1 MEMATENVDQLM
13 QEQFAKKNFIL
24 FITLGA
30 SSLIGAIY
38 YFLSGQDVL
47 KTISMT
53 IPMTTS
59 VILFLLS
66 RKIMFFEKLFPWAII
81 GITALAAIFNG
92 IVGDPSIATAGIAF
106 FIAGIASVHA
116 SMRIM
121 SYGFGLS
128 VVVMIIFLTNY
139 PYQEQIASS
148 KGSIALP
155 LLLMAAGLLIQIKQ
169 TKKLE
174 SRVNQ
179 YTTEMVKLAREEEI
193 KRRKLNENVEQVADD
208 LTSIGNTAERHLASQ
223 KELLEIMNSIAAGI
237 EQEAEQ
243 IGKIAENAVRTQ
255 NDVMDMRNETQTM
268 VAEAAELRT
277 ESDEIVVLMCNVQTG
292 MEEVEQLLND
302 LNGSFGAL
310 TQNIERTNA
319 LAKSIAMITEQT
331 NLLALNAS
339 IEAARA
345 GDHGKGFAVVAEEI
359 RKLAN
364 MTAETLGEINGNLN
378 DVNTMNGRSLDSLT
392 ASTGKLKSQGAMTVQ
407 AEKKIERMHQT
418 LDRLHQ
424 KFEMF
429 DSKMK
434 IISVETSEIGEMTG
448 AFADLLAQS
457 SASLEEVNATVHTTV
472 ADNEQIVRTL
482 DGTMRQTREL
492 AEVR

>member
-1 MEMATENVDQLM
+1 MGAAHVDKLM

-30 SSLIGAIY
+30 SSFIGAIF
-38 YFLSGQDVL
+38 YFMTGQDAL

-59 VILFLLS
+59 IVLYLLS
-66 RKIMFFEKLFPWAII
+66 RKFVFIEKLFPLVII
-81 GITALAAIFNG
+81 GITAAAAVFNG

-106 FIAGIASVHA
+106 FIAGIASVHV
-116 SMRIM
+116 SMWIL
-121 SYGFGLS
+121 SYGF
-128 VVVMIIFLTNY
+128 VMSMFVLIVFLTNY

-148 KGSIALP
+148 KGSMILP
-155 LLLMAAGLLIQIKQ
+155 LVLMAVGLLIQIRQ

-174 SRVNQ
+174 TRVNQ
-179 YTTEMVKLAREEEI
+179 FTAEQAELAMEEE
-193 KRRKLNENVEQVADD
+193 RKHRSLNENVEQVAKD
-208 LTSIGNTAERHLASQ
+208 LMSIGTTAEQHLASQ
-223 KELLEIMNSIAAGI
+223 QELLGIMNTIAVGV

-243 IGKIAENAVRTQ
+243 IGRIAENAERTQ
-255 NDVMDMRNETQTM
+255 TDVLDMRNETQLM
-268 VAEAAELRT
+268 VAEASELRS
-277 ESDEIVVLMCNVQTG
+277 ESDEVVGLMRNVRTG
-292 MEEVEQLLND
+292 MEEVEQLLNE
-302 LNGSFGAL
+302 LNSSFGAL
-310 TQNIERTNA
+310 THNIERTNA
-319 LAKSIAMITEQT
+319 LAKSIATITEQT

-364 MTAETLGEINGNLN
+364 LTAETLAEINGNLN
-378 DVNTMNGRSLDSLT
+378 DVNTMNGQSQTNLA
-392 ASTGKLKSQGAMTVQ
+392 ASTGKLKSQGMMTVQ
-407 AEKKIERMHQT
+407 AEEKIELMHQT
-418 LDRLHQ
+418 LDRLHR
-424 KFEMF
+424 KFGMF

-434 IISVETSEIGEMTG
+434 VVAEETADIGEMTG

-457 SASLEEVNATVHTTV
+457 SASLEEVNATVHATV
-472 ADNEQIVRTL
+472 ADNERIVKTL
-482 DGTMRQTREL
+482 DGTMRRTKEL

>member
-1 MEMATENVDQLM
+1 MKVEQVDKLM

-38 YFLSGQDVL
+38 YFLTGQDAL

-53 IPMTTS
+53 VPMTS
-59 VILFLLS
+59 SIILYLLS
-66 RKIMFFEKLFPWAII
+66 RKFMFFEKLFPWFII
-81 GITALAAIFNG
+81 GFTGAAAIFNG

-106 FIAGIASVHA
+106 FIAGIASVHV

-121 SYGFGLS
+121 SYGFVISLI
-128 VVVMIIFLTNY
+128 VMIVFLANY

-148 KGSIALP
+148 KGSIVLP
-155 LLLMAAGLLIQIKQ
+155 LLLMAVGLLIQIRQ

-174 SRVNQ
+174 VRVNQ
-179 YTTEMVKLAREEEI
+179 FTAEQAERAAEEE
-193 KRRKLNENVEQVADD
+193 RKHRSLNENVEQVAED
-208 LTSIGNTAERHLASQ
+208 LMSIGTTAEQHLASQ
-223 KELLEIMNSIAAGI
+223 QELLGIMNALAAGV

-243 IGKIAENAVRTQ
+243 IGRIAQNAERTQ
-255 NDVMDMRNETQTM
+255 TDVLDMQNETQSM
-268 VAEAAELRT
+268 VAEASDLRK
-277 ESDEIVVLMCNVQTG
+277 ESDEVVDVMRNVRTG
-292 MEEVEQLLND
+292 MEEVEQLLNE

-319 LAKSIAMITEQT
+319 LAKSIATITEQT

-364 MTAETLGEINGNLN
+364 MTAETLTEINGNLN
-378 DVNTMNGRSLDSLT
+378 DVNTMNGRSQENLA
-392 ASTGKLKSQGAMTVQ
+392 ASTGKLKSQGLMTVQ
-407 AEKKIERMHQT
+407 AEKKIEQMHHT
-418 LDRLHQ
+418 LDGLHR

-434 IISVETSEIGEMTG
+434 VIAEETSDIGEMTG
-448 AFADLLAQS
+448 TFADLLAQS
-457 SASLEEVNATVHTTV
+457 SASLEEVNATVHATV
-472 ADNEQIVRTL
+472 SDNEQIVRTL
-482 DGTMRQTREL
+482 DGTMRRTKEL

>member
-1 MEMATENVDQLM
+1 MGAEHVDKLM

-38 YFLSGQDVL
+38 YFLTGQDAL

-59 VILFLLS
+59 IVLYLLS
-66 RKIMFFEKLFPWAII
+66 RKFVFFEKLFPWVII
-81 GITALAAIFNG
+81 GITAAAAIFNG

-106 FIAGIASVHA
+106 FIAGIASVHI

-121 SYGFGLS
+121 SYGFVLS
-128 VVVMIIFLTNY
+128 VLVLIVFLTKY

-148 KGSIALP
+148 KGSMVLP
-155 LLLMAAGLLIQIKQ
+155 LILMAVGLLIQIRQ

-179 YTTEMVKLAREEEI
+179 FTAEQAERAMEEE
-193 KRRKLNENVEQVADD
+193 RKHRSLNENVEQVADD
-208 LTSIGNTAERHLASQ
+208 LMSISTTAEQHLASQ
-223 KELLEIMNSIAAGI
+223 QELLGIMNTLAAGV

-243 IGKIAENAVRTQ
+243 IGRIAQNAERTQ
-255 NDVMDMRNETQTM
+255 SDVLDMQNETRTM
-268 VAEAAELRT
+268 VAEASELRK
-277 ESDEIVVLMCNVQTG
+277 ESDEVVGVMRDVRTG
-292 MEEVEQLLND
+292 MEEVEQLLNE

-319 LAKSIAMITEQT
+319 LAKSIATITEQT

-364 MTAETLGEINGNLN
+364 MTAETLTEINGNLN
-378 DVNTMNGRSLDSLT
+378 DVNTMNGRSQENLA

-407 AEKKIERMHQT
+407 AEKKIEQMHQT
-418 LDRLHQ
+418 LDGLHH
-424 KFEMF
+424 KFELF
-429 DSKMK
+429 DSKMNV
-434 IISVETSEIGEMTG
+434 IAEETSEIGEMTG
-448 AFADLLAQS
+448 TFADLLAQS
-457 SASLEEVNATVHTTV
+457 SASLEEVNATVHSTV
-472 ADNEQIVRTL
+472 SDNEQIVRTL
-482 DGTMRQTREL
+482 DGTMRRTKEL

>member
-1 MEMATENVDQLM
+1 MVAGNVDHLM
-13 QEQFAKKNFIL
+13 QEQFSKKNFIL

-30 SSLIGAIY
+30 SSFIGAIF
-38 YFLSGQDVL
+38 YFLTGQDAL

-59 VILFLLS
+59 VILYLLS
-66 RKIMFFEKLFPWAII
+66 RKFTFFEKLFPWAII
-81 GITALAAIFNG
+81 GITAFAAIFNG
-92 IVGDPSIATAGIAF
+92 LVGDPSIATVGIAF

-121 SYGFGLS
+121 SYGFALS
-128 VVVMIIFLTNY
+128 IIVMIVFMTNY
-139 PYQEQIASS
+139 PHQEQIASS
-148 KGSIALP
+148 KGSATLTLI
-155 LLLMAAGLLIQIKQ
+155 LMAVGLLIQIRQ

-174 SRVNQ
+174 ARVYEFTAEQ
-179 YTTEMVKLAREEEI
+179 SKRAMEEE
-193 KRRKLNENVEQVADD
+193 RKHRTLNENVEQVAKD
-208 LTSIGNTAERHLASQ
+208 LTSVGTTAEQHLLAQ
-223 KELLEIMNSIAAGI
+223 QELLGIMNSLAAGV

-243 IGKIAENAVRTQ
+243 ISRIAQNAGRA
-255 NDVMDMRNETQTM
+255 QTD
-268 VAEAAELRT
+268 VAEMLKETKTVALEAAKLRE
-277 ESDEIVVLMCNVQTG
+277 ESDDVVVLMRNVRTG
-292 MEEVEQLLND
+292 MEEVEQLLNE

-319 LAKSIAMITEQT
+319 LAKSIATITEQT

-364 MTAETLGEINGNLN
+364 MTAETLAEINGNLN
-378 DVNTMNGRSLDSLT
+378 DVNTMNGRSRENLT
-392 ASTGKLKSQGAMTVQ
+392 ASTGKLKAQGTKTIE
-407 AEKKIERMHQT
+407 AEQKIEQMHLT
-418 LDRLHQ
+418 LDSLHR
-424 KFEMF
+424 KFDMF

-434 IISVETSEIGEMTG
+434 VISEETADISEMTG
-448 AFADLLAQS
+448 TFADLLAQS

-482 DGTMRQTREL
+482 DGTIKRTKEL
-492 AEVR
+492 SEVR

>member
-1 MEMATENVDQLM
+1 MEVDNVDKLM

-30 SSLIGAIY
+30 SALIGAVY
-38 YFLSGQDVL
+38 YFLTGQDAL

-53 IPMTTS
+53 IPLITS

-66 RKIMFFEKLFPWAII
+66 RKIIFFEKLFPWAII
-81 GITALAAIFNG
+81 GISAFAAIFNG
-92 IVGDPSIATAGIAF
+92 VVGDPSITTAGIAF
-106 FIAGIASVHA
+106 FIAGIASVHV

-121 SYGFGLS
+121 SYGFALS
-128 VVVMIIFLTNY
+128 ILVMIVFLTNY

-148 KGSIALP
+148 KGSMVLP
-155 LLLMAAGLLIQIKQ
+155 LVLMAVGLLIQISQ

-179 YTTEMVKLAREEEI
+179 FTTEQAELAKEEE
-193 KRRKLNENVEQVADD
+193 RKHRSLNANVEQVADD
-208 LTSIGNTAERHLASQ
+208 LTSIGKTAERHLASQ
-223 KELLEIMNSIAAGI
+223 RELLEIMDALAAGV

-243 IGKIAENAVRTQ
+243 INRIAENAERTQ
-255 NDVMDMRNETQTM
+255 TDVLEMRNDTQSM
-268 VAEAAELRT
+268 VVEATELRK
-277 ESDEIVVLMCNVQTG
+277 ESDEIVGLMRNVRTG
-292 MEEVEQLLND
+292 MEEVEQLLNE

-310 TQNIERTNA
+310 TQNIERTNT
-319 LAKSIAMITEQT
+319 LAKSIARITEQT

-345 GDHGKGFAVVAEEI
+345 GNHGRGFAVVAEEI
-359 RKLAN
+359 RKLAH
-364 MTAETLGEINGNLN
+364 MTAETLSEINSNLN
-378 DVNTMNGRSLDSLT
+378 DVNTMNGRSRENLT
-392 ASTGKLKSQGAMTVQ
+392 ANTGKLQSQGVMTVQ
-407 AEKKIERMHQT
+407 VEQKIGRMHQT
-418 LDRLHQ
+418 LDGLHR

-434 IISVETSEIGEMTG
+434 IISKETSDIGEMTG

-457 SASLEEVNATVHTTV
+457 SAALEEVNATVHATV

-482 DGTMRQTREL
+482 DGTMRKTREL